1 MKWPGAMFTCIK
13 QLVCCFRP
21 LAEIQNSSII
31 WHILKLIYLILGK
44 TQHFSVPFTGFN
56 TRIEPIQVS
65 CRVKWSMQAVFW
77 IHKLLGLLD
86 PDPVSQRYGSGIG
99 SGSCYNQQKIVR
111 KTDILLFCDFFCK
124 CNGHWWKEQ
133 NPYVTKRSRIR
144 NTDALLI
151 DSWSIERVSERCINS
166 MYILYLSQ
174 GGRWWKFR
182 LFKLGT
188 DDKSA
193 LPVLFTM
200 SLSLSCPQA
209 ARSNK
214 KWMAML
220 AVRYSGTLH

>member
-77 IHKLLGLLD
+77 IHKLLGLPD

-111 KTDILLFCDFFCK
+111 KTFILLFIDFLWLCIFEEWCK
-124 CNGHWWKEQ
+124 CKGHWRKEQ
-133 NPYVTKRSRIR
+133 NSDSDVTKRSRIR

-166 MYILYLSQ
+166 TVCTNS
-174 GGRWWKFR
+174 
-182 LFKLGT
+182 T
-188 DDKSA
+188 
-193 LPVLFTM
+193 
-200 SLSLSCPQA
+200 
-209 ARSNK
+209 
-214 KWMAML
+214 
-220 AVRYSGTLH
+220 